1 MTEAMYCT
9 VEQVK
14 AAASV
19 TAPSYVDSQIAR
31 EIATASAIIDGD
43 MRRPLGAFWPVT
55 DTRYFDW
62 LDHQYSLT
70 WRLWLDGNTLG
81 AAPTQVLSNGVDITS
96 GVLARNGVG
105 DSVPPFDYLE
115 ANLATDATFNAGAS
129 YQRAISVTGLF
140 IGCIPAE
147 ADSGAITGL
156 ASPSTTT
163 TFVSNG
169 ALVGVGS
176 VIRAESERMV
186 VTGKSF
192 FGSFTLGSDLSAS
205 TSAQAV
211 PLVGGAANAGEVLL
225 IDAEQMLVMTTAGAT
240 AIVQRGYGGT
250 AVATHTNTTNVYVN
264 RSVTLLRGALGTTA
278 ASHGGVSI
286 TTHQVPSAVQTL
298 AVAETL
304 RLLGLERAGYTM
316 VIERGNLTKISTA
329 DTLWAQV
336 RGPYQRKLRLRTAAR
351 HL

>member
-31 EIATASAIIDGD
+31 EIAAASAIIDGD
-43 MRRPLGAFWPVT
+43 LRRPPGAFWPIT

-115 ANLATDATFNAGAS
+115 TNLATDATFNAGAS
-129 YQRAISVTGLF
+129 YQRAIAVTGLF
-140 IGCIPAE
+140 MACPPTE
-147 ADSGAITGL
+147 ADAGSITGL
-156 ASPSTTT
+156 ASPTTT
-163 TFVSNG
+163 STFVSNG
-169 ALVGVGS
+169 ALVGIGS
-176 VIRAESERMV
+176 VLHIESERAI
-186 VTGKSF
+186 VTGRSW
-192 FGSFTLGSDLSAS
+192 FGTFTLGANLSAS
-205 TSAQAV
+205 SADQSV
-211 PLVGGAANAGEVLL
+211 QLVGGSANAGEVLM
-225 IDAEQMLVMTTAGAT
+225 IDAEQMLVTATAGAIAVVRRAYNGTTLAAHT
-240 AIVQRGYGGT
+240 AT
-250 AVATHTNTTNVYVN
+250 ANVYAN
-264 RSVTLLRGALGTTA
+264 RNVTLLRGALGTTA
-278 ASHGGVSI
+278 ASHGGVAI
-286 TTHQVPSAVQTL
+286 TSHVVPSAVQTL
-298 AVAETL
+298 AMAETL

-316 VIERGNLTKISTA
+316 VIERGGLTKISTA

-336 RGPYQRKLRLRTAAR
+336 RGPYQRKLRLRAPAR